1 LLVPSGLNHQQ
12 LQKSP
17 GEIATM
23 GVNLPQIT
31 LDTTLTNLYTLDGG
45 NPQDLSIVTVIPPPT
60 QVSSSLP
67 SNTKFVYQHPNHEK
81 FDDDIYARILLGAV
95 AQHLSF
101 VAGSIPVNLFDID
114 KTYIQSWLSLIW
126 TSTPGH
132 RVDAQ
137 RVYDALV
144 PAQRPRLDFITNPDD
159 FLPIAPS
166 GKLAT
171 VVASNPLDC
180 LSKLPGIIT
189 PEVHYK
195 LLSKHDLVHSGLP
208 MPPSDVL
215 TTSLAPAEVE
225 DDSLVRRESSRFINA
240 VKSRALPFVL
250 KFPQSLAGYGVFV
263 VRTESDRDAC
273 IAILQTEIALMIR
286 SLNTSNAHLN
296 PVSLI
301 FQDMLPGGAVAHNIF
316 VTKTGRPVFIGTCE
330 QVIDKQGNWSGAM
343 ADYKRQEELGRL
355 YAPTTAKMA
364 EYVFSKGY
372 YGPMGAD
379 IMISEDQ
386 QYVIDLNVRL
396 TGSYSLSLLKGHFS
410 ERRGLHFATL
420 MSPVPMMGDRNTFEK
435 KFTSQLEN
443 GRLVIVGWC
452 EGRFGPGRLIKYS
465 MGCIVVGGEDKA
477 AMMDLVDRVNE
488 VKIKR

>member
-1 LLVPSGLNHQQ
+1 
-12 LQKSP
+12 
-17 GEIATM
+17 M

-31 LDTTLTNLYTLDGG
+31 LDTTLTDLYTLDGG
-45 NPQDLSIVTVIPPPT
+45 NPQDLSIVTVIPPPS

-101 VAGSIPVNLFDID
+101 VAGTIPVNLFDID
-114 KTYIQSWLSLIW
+114 KTFFQSWASLIW
-126 TSTPGH
+126 TSVPGH

-137 RVYDALV
+137 RVYDVLV
-144 PAQRPRLDFITNPDD
+144 PAQRPKLEFISSPNG

-166 GKLAT
+166 GKVAT

-180 LSKLPGIIT
+180 LSKLPGIVT
-189 PEVHYK
+189 PETHYK

-208 MPPSDVL
+208 MAPSDIL
-215 TTSLAPAEVE
+215 TTSLTPAEVE
-225 DDSLVRRESSRFINA
+225 DDSLVKRESNRLVDA
-240 VKSRALPFVL
+240 VKNRALPFVL

-263 VRTESDRDAC
+263 LRTEPQRDAC
-273 IAILQTEIALMIR
+273 IAILHSEIPLMIR

-301 FQDMLPGGAVAHNIF
+301 LQGMLPGGAVAYNIF
-316 VTKTGRPVFIGTCE
+316 VTKTGRPVFIGCCE
-330 QVIDKQGNWSGAM
+330 QVIDKQGVWSGAM
-343 ADYKRQEELGRL
+343 ADYKRQEELGKL
-355 YAPTTAKMA
+355 YAPTATKMA

-379 IMISEDQ
+379 IMISEGQ

-410 ERRGLHFATL
+410 DRRGLHFATL
-420 MSPVPMMGDRNTFEK
+420 MSPVPMMGDRNKFEGTFASE
-435 KFTSQLEN
+435 LEN

-452 EGRFGPGRLIKYS
+452 EGRFGPGRLFKYS

-477 AMMDLVDRVNE
+477 AMMELVERVNE